1 MCHVIELTQSALREI
16 LREAKNVYIQGG
28 ASTPT
33 YLLDMIGEMDIGGL
47 SFYHI
52 ELGGDVFLFR
62 EDHTDRFRD
71 YSFFVGA
78 NARDALQKGWT
89 RYIPIFLSD
98 IPWFL
103 RTQIRL
109 DLAIVNVSTPDSK
122 GMMSLGPTVEA
133 AKVAVEVARRTIAQV
148 NGEVPRTFGGDS
160 LITPG
165 MVSHFLRH
173 DEPPLHVTKRERPD
187 EVDMKIGRNVAE
199 LIPDGA
205 TVQAGIGKVPDAVM
219 LSLSDRRD
227 LGVHTELISDGIV
240 ELMERGVVNNRL
252 KAIDRYHTVG
262 TFAKGERKVFDYL
275 DDNTSVQ
282 MRSVEY
288 TNDTSVIRRNRMMHS
303 INSAV
308 EVDLTG
314 GAGVRRVHRAQ
325 GHIRGGRW
333 PDGLCPWIVTFRG
346 REINNSPEVHDQGRE
361 VEDRPVPDAGDW
373 SYYDKKPRSV
383 RGYRVRC
390 CRTEGQDHSGKG
402 HRDGFGGT
410 PPQVQVRAGGGGI
423 QDPQGLTSR

>member
-314 GAGVRRVHRAQ
+314 GQVSAESIGPRVISGGV
-325 GHIRGGRW
+325 GGQM
-333 PDGLCPWIVTFRG
+333 DF
-346 REINNSPEVHDQGRE
+346 
-361 VEDRPVPDAGDW
+361 
-373 SYYDKKPRSV
+373 V
-383 RGYRVRC
+383 RGSSLS
-390 CRTEGQDHSGKG
+390 EGGKSIIALRSTT
-402 HRDGFGGT
+402 RDGKSKIVPFLMQGT
-410 PPQVQVRAGGGGI
+410 GVTTTRNHVQYVVTEYGVAELRGKTIQERVTEMVSVAHPRFRSELEEEASRILRA
-423 QDPQGLTSR
+423 

>member
-1 MCHVIELTQSALREI
+1 MIELTQSALREI

-148 NGEVPRTFGGDS
+148 NGEVPRTFGDS

-173 DEPPLHVTKRERPD
+173 DEPLHVTKRERPD

-314 GAGVRRVHRAQ
+314 QVSAESIGPRVISGV
-325 GHIRGGRW
+325 GGQM
-333 PDGLCPWIVTFRG
+333 DF
-346 REINNSPEVHDQGRE
+346 
-361 VEDRPVPDAGDW
+361 
-373 SYYDKKPRSV
+373 V
-383 RGYRVRC
+383 RGSSLS
-390 CRTEGQDHSGKG
+390 EGGKSIIALRSTT
-402 HRDGFGGT
+402 RDGKSKIVPFLMQGT
-410 PPQVQVRAGGGGI
+410 GVTTTRNHVQYVVTEYGVAELRGKTIQERVTEMVSVAHPRFRSELEEEASRILRA
-423 QDPQGLTSR
+423 